1 MKSSTL
7 VIVQAR
13 MGSTRF
19 PGKALAQLGDKLL
32 IDHVI
37 QRALYAA
44 HAENIIV
51 ATTNLGEDDSLV
63 QHIQSRYKLGI
74 FRGSAFDV
82 RSRFISI
89 TEELKPNFIIRLT
102 ADDPF
107 KDPQLIRDV
116 IEVLESGNFDYVSNF
131 ANPCLPIGLD
141 VEGFTAKALKDSVR
155 QFSDELNREHVTI
168 GLRESG
174 LYRTISLNYPQM
186 YPDFRLTID
195 TVQDLTN
202 LTKVYY
208 KLRKENGIELLDYTS
223 TCGAISA
230 SIESG
235 EELD

>member
-1 MKSSTL
+1 MKSPTL

-13 MGSTRF
+13 MGSTRY
-19 PGKALAQLGDKLL
+19 PGKSLAQLGDKPL

-37 QRALYAA
+37 QRALNAVE
-44 HAENIIV
+44 AENIIV

-89 TEELKPNFIIRLT
+89 TEELKPNYIVRLT

-116 IEVLESGNFDYVSNF
+116 IEVLEAGKFDYVSNF
-131 ANPCLPIGLD
+131 AKPCLPVGLD
-141 VEGFTAKALKDSVR
+141 VEGFTAEALKDSER
-155 QFSDELNREHVTI
+155 RFSDELNREHVTI

-174 LYRTISLNYPQM
+174 LYRTISLNYPEI
-186 YPDFRLTID
+186 YPNVRLTLD

-202 LTKVYY
+202 LTKVYN
-208 KLRKENGIELLDYTS
+208 KLRRKNNVELFDYTS
-223 TCGAISA
+223 TCTAIS
-230 SIESG
+230 ESMECG
-235 EELD
+235 EKLD

>member
-1 MKSSTL
+1 MFSGSAWQELFRRKSDTGGRAQLVST
-7 VIVQAR
+7 
-13 MGSTRF
+13 STR
-19 PGKALAQLGDKLL
+19 LDVQSDL
-32 IDHVI
+32 IVF
-37 QRALYAA
+37 
-44 HAENIIV
+44 IV
-51 ATTNLGEDDSLV
+51 D
-63 QHIQSRYKLGI
+63 QI
-74 FRGSAFDV
+74 
-82 RSRFISI
+82 
-89 TEELKPNFIIRLT
+89 
-102 ADDPF
+102 
-107 KDPQLIRDV
+107 IRDV